1 MTDAISLCQSSLKGQ
16 PAAADRNERK
26 ENGENRGREIERGI
40 MRERKRRRDREI
52 KIHREKGIYKFVEGD
67 RKAMTYIYVDREL
80 MRQTWIEIQGGEE
93 KENYKETE
101 EHSKKNIS

>member
-40 MRERKRRRDREI
+40 MREREREGEIERLRFTERR
-52 KIHREKGIYKFVEGD
+52 G
-67 RKAMTYIYVDREL
+67 YI
-80 MRQTWIEIQGGEE
+80 
-93 KENYKETE
+93 N
-101 EHSKKNIS
+101 S